1 MGVHRLSG
9 LGLQGAPAISHRM
22 EVIDGIKNMP
32 VMAFSFVF
40 PLWTGTVLPT
50 ECNAHGGLGN

>member
-22 EVIDGIKNMP
+22 EVIDAIKH
-32 VMAFSFVF
+32 ARHGFSRLSF